1 MQQFAQAAT
10 EAAEQTTTIG
20 EALINTALGMGTTF
34 AVLILISFLIYLLKY
49 VPKLLELGKKK
60 QTEEVSAGTASVSN
74 APSVTTS
81 VTNDTQMVAV
91 ITAAIAAQMT
101 EETGVPVSADG
112 LVIRSIKKRT
122 FSI

>member
-1 MQQFAQAAT
+1 MQQFVQIAT
-10 EAAEQTTTIG
+10 EATEQTTTIG

-60 QTEEVSAGTASVSN
+60 QTEEVLVSTPSASHTPN
-74 APSVTTS
+74 VTTS
-81 VTNDTQMVAV
+81 VTKDTQLVAV
-91 ITAAIAAQMT
+91 IAAAIAAQMT
-101 EETGVPVSADG
+101 EETGVPVSAEG

>member
-60 QTEEVSAGTASVSN
+60 QTEEVSAGTVSVSN
-74 APSVTTS
+74 ASSVTTS